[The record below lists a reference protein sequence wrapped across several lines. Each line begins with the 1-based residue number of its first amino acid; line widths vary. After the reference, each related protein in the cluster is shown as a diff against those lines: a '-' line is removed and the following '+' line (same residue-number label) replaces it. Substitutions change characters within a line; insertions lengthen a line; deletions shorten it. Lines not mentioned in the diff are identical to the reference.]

1 MKNFPETFNPTTYN
15 DLKQQ
20 RLLSRQVAYLRHHI
34 YESMLKN
41 DFSIPEN
48 CSISVQEVP
57 MGQLTTFN
65 PSTEAVKIIVKE
77 LTDLGWKVNIGYGGN
92 VLWVYYGDQRPRNY
106 VVSHEI

>member
-1 MKNFPETFNPTTYN
+1 
-15 DLKQQ
+15 
-20 RLLSRQVAYLRHHI
+20 
-34 YESMLKN
+34 
-41 DFSIPEN
+41 
-48 CSISVQEVP
+48 